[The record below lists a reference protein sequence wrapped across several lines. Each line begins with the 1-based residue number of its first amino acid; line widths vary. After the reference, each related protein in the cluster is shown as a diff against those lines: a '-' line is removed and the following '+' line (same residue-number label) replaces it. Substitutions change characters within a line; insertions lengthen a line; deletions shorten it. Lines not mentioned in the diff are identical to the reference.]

1 MCCGKLH
8 TPKESEMKIGAKLY
22 AGFISVVVIFAIV
35 AVYMIVGLQTLHDA
49 EAEMAQRTEDA
60 LELGEIEANVTGV
73 YAIVADSIINRN
85 LAEFKADF
93 ADAKT
98 RAPADIKRVGELVDT
113 EAEEVM
119 AADFGE
125 GLNQY
130 IALVDDRLTPIL
142 EKEESLKQRAEDS
155 MAIMDMEIR
164 IGDVYAVMA
173 DGIINQ
179 DIAETR
185 TDFASAKQIAQ
196 ADIALALDLSDTD
209 AEVRL
214 AESFGQAY
222 QEYLSAFETQV
233 LPLLESGNPD
243 MASLRVLDGLLDSL
257 RDAAIGDLE
266 AISASLEDETNDVL
280 ADEAEI
286 RVIDGEIDDA
296 RDAALIPLEK
306 IVESLLDEYAEA
318 ALGFDTT
325 LASINTLTVVLTIAG
340 LIIAMALAF
349 FITRGITKPL
359 TKVTE
364 VSNRMALGDFGVEN
378 LDIKSKDEIG
388 ILAQS
393 FAQMIDVLKYKASL
407 IERIAEG
414 DLTDDVKNASDV
426 DGLGQSL
433 SQMSESLNQLLSQVT
448 VAVQQVTSGS
458 SQVSQAGQ
466 SLSQGAAEQASSL
479 EEISS
484 SLTEINGQSK
494 RNAEN
499 ATEANALAKKAVED
513 AEGGNIKMK
522 DLLAAMERINSSS
535 DEISKVVKVI
545 DDIAFQINLL
555 ALNANVEAARAGKYG
570 KGFAVVADEVR
581 NLAVR
586 SAQAV
591 KETTG
596 MVEDT
601 TKAIEDGTAAAE
613 LTAQQLDE
621 IVQGST
627 KVAEYLGDIALASDE
642 QAQGVEQTNAGLDQI
657 DQVTQS
663 NTASAEESASA
674 GEELAAQAQQLA
686 DMISRFKLKGNTVI
700 AEAPAPAVAQIGI
713 SGNGG
718 AAKASGTEA
727 HAVVDPEKVIQL
739 DDDNFSEF

>member
-1 MCCGKLH
+1 
-8 TPKESEMKIGAKLY
+8 MKIGAKLY

-35 AVYMIVGLQTLHDA
+35 AVYMIVGLQTLDDA
-49 EAEMAQRTEDA
+49 ETEMATRTEDA
-60 LELGEIEANVTGV
+60 LELNEIEANVVSV
-73 YAIVADSIINRN
+73 YAIVADGIINRN

-93 ADAKT
+93 ADA
-98 RAPADIKRVGELVDT
+98 RSGAAADIKRVGELVDT
-113 EAEEVM
+113 EAELAM
-119 AADFGE
+119 AADFGD

-142 EKEESLKQRAEDS
+142 EKEESLQQRAEDS
-155 MAIMDMEIR
+155 IAIMGMEIR

-196 ADIALALDLSDTD
+196 ADIALAVELSDTD
-209 AEVRL
+209 AEMRL

-222 QEYLSAFETQV
+222 QEYLSAYETQV
-233 LPLLESGNPD
+233 LPLLEIGNPD
-243 MASLRVLDGLLDSL
+243 MARLRVIDGLLDSL

-286 RVIDGEIDDA
+286 RVIDAEIDSA
-296 RDAALIPLEK
+296 RDAALIPLEN

-318 ALGFDTT
+318 ALGFGTT
-325 LASINTLTVVLTIAG
+325 LASINTLTIVLTIAG
-340 LIIAMALAF
+340 LMIAMALAF

-364 VSNRMALGDFGVEN
+364 VSSRMALGDFDVEN
-378 LDIKSKDEIG
+378 LDITSKDEVG

-414 DLTDDVKNASDV
+414 DLTDEVKNASDV
-426 DGLGQSL
+426 DGLGKSL
-433 SQMSESLNQLLSQVT
+433 GQMSDSLNQLLSQVT
-448 VAVQQVTSGS
+448 LAVQQVTSGS

-513 AEGGNIKMK
+513 AEGGNAKMK
-522 DLLAAMERINSSS
+522 DLMAAMERINASS

-642 QAQGVEQTNAGLDQI
+642 QAQGVEQTNAGLEQI

-674 GEELAAQAQQLA
+674 GEELAAQAQQLSG
-686 DMISRFKLKGNTVI
+686 MISRFKLKGNTVI

-718 AAKASGTEA
+718 AAKLSGTKA
-727 HAVVDPEKVIQL
+727 PAVVDPEKVIQL